1 VSRVEEAGTVDGV
14 HLLPTPE
21 GVPLRLPLAT
31 TGDRV
36 AAFLL
41 DSAIVAT
48 ALFLLILLAGLFGSG
63 GSGVGTS
70 LVLVAVFLLRNFYFA
85 GFELAW
91 RGRTPG
97 KRYFGLRVMDVHGAG
112 LSTEAVLARNLTR
125 EIETFVPLVMV
136 VAPESLWP
144 GGSGVVRLI
153 AALWGVGLVVLPLLN
168 RQRRRAGDFIAGT
181 LVVSTRDATLDRD
194 LATDAPQAGGAAQ
207 AGHVFT
213 PEQLTMYGEREL
225 HVLEELLRRP
235 AHERRDATREVAK
248 RIMKKIGW
256 DSRRK
261 VSDPDAF
268 LRDFYAAQRAELEKE
283 MLFGRRHGDKHERAR
298 DAASDGQSKT
308 AARSSTSRP
317 SRMRRR
323 SE

>member
-1 VSRVEEAGTVDGV
+1 MTPPREASTVDGV

-21 GVPLRLPLAT
+21 GVPLRLPIAT
-31 TGDRV
+31 AGDRV

-41 DSAIVAT
+41 DAVLVAV
-48 ALFLLILLAGLFGSG
+48 ALLVLILVAGLFVTS
-63 GSGVGTS
+63 GSGVGLS

-125 EIETFVPLVMV
+125 EIETFVPLVMLI
-136 VAPESLWP
+136 APESLWP
-144 GGSGVVRLI
+144 GGSAVVRLI
-153 AALWGVGLVVLPLLN
+153 AALWGIGLVILPLLN
-168 RQRRRAGDFIAGT
+168 SQRRRAGDFVAGT
-181 LVVSTRDATLDRD
+181 LVVSTRDASLDRD
-194 LATDAPQAGGAAQ
+194 LATDGPKGAPQAA
-207 AGHVFT
+207 HVFT

-235 AHERRDATREVAK
+235 AHERREATREVAK
-248 RIMKKIGW
+248 RIIKKIGW
-256 DSRRK
+256 DRRRK
-261 VSDPDAF
+261 VSDADAF

-283 MLFGRRHGDKHERAR
+283 MLFGRRYGDKHERASG
-298 DAASDGQSKT
+298 DQSKT